1 MVCLCTACVCT
12 ASRVCAAGG
21 AAAESAVQKLLT
33 PSGHLRHELAG
44 LLPTRSGSIKLGSAG
59 DTPPPPALATAGLSS
74 SQQQRQAAGGNESEA
89 ANQPQWVPMVWRGDC
104 WQPFLA
110 PPVLVRPHYAPK
122 TILTV
127 GVGAT
132 RAVNGEGSVKSPFAS
147 SHQQQ
152 GQVVQQELRVGSYV
166 EVSREG
172 CWCPAQVL
180 EVLPNGGAG
189 GGSCVVLR
197 SMAPPEADGSM
208 WRCSG
213 THPMR

>member
-1 MVCLCTACVCT
+1 MCPVLFT
-12 ASRVCAAGG
+12 CAAGG
-21 AAAESAVQKLLT
+21 VAAESAVQKLLT

-44 LLPTRSGSIKLGSAG
+44 LLPSRSGSIKLGSAG
-59 DTPPPPALATAGLSS
+59 DTPPPPALATAGVSSS
-74 SQQQRQAAGGNESEA
+74 SQQQRQAAGSNESDA

-122 TILTV
+122 TTLV
-127 GVGAT
+127 VGAGAAGA
-132 RAVNGEGSVKSPFAS
+132 AVGEGSAKSPFAS
-147 SHQQQ
+147 PQQQQ
-152 GQVVQQELRVGSYV
+152 GTVAQQELRLGSYV
-166 EVSREG
+166 EVLREG

-197 SMAPPEADGSM
+197 SMAPPEADGSV